1 MKETK
6 SEGKEGERS
15 TRENREVF
23 CGDQRGVQVVSCKW
37 SNLGST
43 FWNIESVWSSS
54 KTVAT
59 IASDNGLQF
68 PSYEYQR
75 SKRSRD
81 FELCERRLF
90 RSQEASLFGV
100 TRWRWHR
107 LNKPGKP
114 ESMYANGEFDFIGN
128 LPSILYFACLPRLTR
143 QTLLFSLSQQCFSF
157 RLDLSL

>member
-1 MKETK
+1 MRGRKEKGQHARTV
-6 SEGKEGERS
+6 
-15 TRENREVF
+15 NF
-23 CGDQRGVQVVSCKW
+23 CGVERGVQVVSCKW
-37 SNLGST
+37 SSLKST

-59 IASDNGLQF
+59 IASANGLQV

-75 SKRSRD
+75 SERIRD

-114 ESMYANGEFDFIGN
+114 ESMYANGEFDFFGN
-128 LPSILYFACLPRLTR
+128 FPSILYFACLPRLTR
-143 QTLLFSLSQQCFSF
+143 QTLLFSLPQQCFSF